1 MHKEK
6 DLYKNI
12 SLKHGPVAW
21 AKQQHY
27 KNGFDSFI
35 DLFKNEK
42 DSCNTSWIAVLS
54 SQVTKASEN
63 FIADHSFS
71 LE

>member
-6 DLYKNI
+6 DLYK

-54 SQVTKASEN
+54 SQVTKASEK
-63 FIADHSFS
+63 FKADHSFS